1 MIFYIPPGRERGLSI
16 YRTTMMD
23 AGPGRKRGKGGE
35 KRQERVAA
43 ANSHVF
49 RRAGRPVRG
58 LLSEGAATTRRCVPS
73 SFDPR
78 SSARIS
84 EESRAVCHVV
94 HTELA
99 RSPSAR
105 PLARPRRRSRGPPSV
120 SSHGAPGTTN
130 FHRRRRDDDGGMF
143 LPLLPPH
150 RRGES
155 RRRQHTVDTK
165 NTGAAHTAH
174 GGDTARIATD
184 DDNDNDITIAC
195 VLRWFRSYT
204 EDQGTHT
211 HVCRPGRQVE
221 EGGRGGW
228 ER

>member
-1 MIFYIPPGRERGLSI
+1 MIFYIPPGRERGL

-105 PLARPRRRSRGPPSV
+105 PLARSLVRSLVLGEDREGPPRFPRT
-120 SSHGAPGTTN
+120 GPRG
-130 FHRRRRDDDGGMF
+130 RRISTGDGGTMTAGCSS
-143 LPLLPPH
+143 PSSPPTGGVNPGGGNT
-150 RRGES
+150 RSTRKTQGP
-155 RRRQHTVDTK
+155 RTRHTV
-165 NTGAAHTAH
+165 
-174 GGDTARIATD
+174 
-184 DDNDNDITIAC
+184 
-195 VLRWFRSYT
+195 
-204 EDQGTHT
+204 GTRRESPRT
-211 HVCRPGRQVE
+211 MTMIMI
-221 EGGRGGW
+221 
-228 ER
+228 

>member
-1 MIFYIPPGRERGLSI
+1 MLVPDERGE
-16 YRTTMMD
+16 RG
-23 AGPGRKRGKGGE
+23 AKRGRRGLRRRIPTCSDG
-35 KRQERVAA
+35 RAAPCAACCQRARRRRAA
-43 ANSHVF
+43 ASRHPLTPDRAHVSR
-49 RRAGRPVRG
+49 RRAEPSVT
-58 LLSEGAATTRRCVPS
+58 LSTRNWR
-73 SFDPR
+73 DL
-78 SSARIS
+78 
-84 EESRAVCHVV
+84 RA
-94 HTELA
+94 LA
-99 RSPSAR
+99 RS
-105 PLARPRRRSRGPPSV
+105 LARPRRRSRGPPSV